1 MEEAYPRP
9 NMGNS
14 QPKGRGLATRIVKG
28 RKHLAFGPSIQSP
41 KVQLIRVTED
51 LIQVKMEV
59 ADQKLMDQGG
69 GLGPGNPE
77 PTFRVALRSTFGVNK
92 NHSLVSGRAF
102 FPRLFYWVVL

>member
-1 MEEAYPRP
+1 MEAYLRP

-28 RKHLAFGPSIQSP
+28 RQHLAFGPIQSP
-41 KVQLIRVTED
+41 KVQLIRAED

-77 PTFRVALRSTFGVNK
+77 PTFRVALRSTFRVNK
-92 NHSLVSGRAF
+92 NHILVLGRAF